1 MDKKTFR
8 KETLTKREILYSA
21 EIDSRIVDRFYQSPL
36 YKDSQWIMIYVS
48 FGTEIKTHDLI
59 KKMLSDGK
67 NVVVPI
73 CEPATHTMILSQLRD
88 FDEDLQAGHW
98 GILEVK
104 EDKIDRVSPETLDIV
119 VMPGMAFT
127 VKGERMGFGGGYYD
141 RFLDTLPEK
150 TQTVALIREDFI
162 YDDIP
167 TEPHDKSVDYVIT
180 ENRTIHCSADK
191 N

>member
-36 YKDSQWIMIYVS
+36 YIDSQWIMIYVS

-73 CEPATHTMILSQLRD
+73 CEPAKYTMILSQLRD
-88 FDEDLQAGHW
+88 FDEELQAGHC
-98 GILEVK
+98 GIL
-104 EDKIDRVSPETLDIV
+104 
-119 VMPGMAFT
+119 
-127 VKGERMGFGGGYYD
+127 
-141 RFLDTLPEK
+141 
-150 TQTVALIREDFI
+150 
-162 YDDIP
+162 
-167 TEPHDKSVDYVIT
+167 
-180 ENRTIHCSADK
+180 
-191 N
+191 